1 MITIL
6 FFVSSSC
13 VCSGNEV
20 FFFLFQCHVIYE
32 SAQYDSSSFYPV
44 KQDHLEKILQKLPVA
59 FR

>member
-20 FFFLFQCHVIYE
+20 FFLFQCHVIYE
-32 SAQYDSSSFYPV
+32 SA
-44 KQDHLEKILQKLPVA
+44 
-59 FR
+59 